1 MALSI
6 KHEEADRLARALA
19 RETGETLT
27 DAVVTALRERLGRVR
42 RPGRAAR
49 VRADIQAIQ
58 ARVAKL
64 PVLDARSADEILDFD
79 EDGVPR

>member
-27 DAVVTALRERLGRVR
+27 EAVVTALRERLGRVR
-42 RPGRAAR
+42 RPGRSTR

-79 EDGVPR
+79 EHGVPR

>member
-6 KHEEADRLARALA
+6 KHDEADRLARALA

-27 DAVVTALRERLGRVR
+27 EAVVTALRERLGRVR
-42 RPGRAAR
+42 RPRRAQR

-58 ARVAKL
+58 KRVAKL
-64 PVLDARSADEILDFD
+64 PVIDPRSADEIIDFD
-79 EDGVPR
+79 EHGAPR